1 MKPLLA
7 LLAIT
12 FFALTFANAQGA
24 RQVHGT
30 LIDSTKKAIP
40 SASIT
45 LTSDQHDST
54 TTVSDTTGK
63 FVFPAVKGS
72 KVVVVVSA
80 SGYQTI
86 TKNYA
91 LASDT
96 AAADLGAIVLTV
108 VSNIPKQAQSG
119 RQVHGTLVDSAQRG
133 IPAANLTL
141 TSEQRDSTTT
151 VSDPNGKFIFS
162 SVKGSKVAIT
172 ISATGY
178 PTTRKHFALSGDTA
192 AADLGAIVLQLKPV
206 AIAPVQQQQA
216 QGGRQVRGTV
226 IDTTKQGV
234 AAVNITITSEQHD
247 STTTVSDLKGNFV
260 FPAVKG
266 NKVVVTASSIGF
278 QTVRRHYALASDSA
292 ADLGQI
298 VLKAETN
305 MLKGVTIVGTVPVR
319 ITEDT
324 VEYKASAYKV
334 RENAPVEDLIKK
346 LPGVDVD
353 ANGNI
358 STQGKQVTKVRIN
371 GKDFMGGDVQSATKN
386 LPADVVENIQMID
399 DYGDQANLT
408 GVKTG
413 EPDKIM
419 NITIRQDK
427 NYGYFGQATA
437 GDGEDVLPQSQGI
450 PDQNRYLG
458 TVNVFDF
465 NGDRQI
471 ALLGS
476 INNTNVNTFSFGG
489 NTGGGGGGFG
499 GGGFGGG
506 GRGNA
511 ARATQNS
518 GGLTTTQNGITD
530 AHYIGTN
537 FRDQWGKNL
546 SVYGSYS
553 FGDNTTT
560 TNSNTLQQ
568 NSNPT
573 NPTTQQQ
580 NSVESDQNINHRFT
594 WNMEYKPDTINYLKV
609 TPTFS
614 WAGTNTNES
623 GMNNLSNTNTGAVL
637 SNYNEVTNG
646 TSHAPTYGFIAL
658 YNHRFPRRHNLS
670 VNFNFSSSTSNAYQ
684 NPVYD
689 FLAGPHTAPADQT
702 INTYSHTDSYATTLS
717 YLFPIGK
724 FSYLEFNYNLNYSVT
739 NNNTQTD
746 SLYDPANNLF
756 RSDSALSNIYN
767 YTFITNKAG
776 LNYRFIQKKYNYT
789 LGLGVQKADL
799 NGNSPALVNSDT
811 HVSTFDLIPTARFV
825 YNFSRSQNFSL
836 NYNASSSAPSF
847 TQLQPVT
854 NFSNAFYPVAGNPKL
869 NPQYTNNFSIR
880 YNNFSFQSGDIF
892 FVSVQYTSTADYV
905 ATNSITFPRHYAPD
919 TRFDNT
925 ILTEYENT
933 SGYNSTSAQLTYAK
947 PIDNRKFTFYF
958 RGTVTYA
965 NNVGFLSSID
975 STTYA
980 ETTQKNISRNLQ
992 FAPQFQF
999 RVDITDK
1006 IDAQFLTNYAI
1017 NNTHNSVVDS
1027 LNNPNHFETWNV
1039 GVNGKN
1045 YFGDWTFSY
1054 DYTHATNYG
1063 YAASLKVTNP
1073 NILNV
1078 YVERRFLKDHQATI
1092 RLSAFDLFNQNTG
1105 FTSSANASSITESHV
1120 NRLARYYLATFTLR
1134 LEKFAGKKPTQMP
1147 GMRGFRNGG
1156 GPGGGGRD
1164 GGGPG
1169 GPGGTP

>member
-1 MKPLLA
+1 MKPLFA

-12 FFALTFANAQGA
+12 FLALTYATAQSG

-30 LIDSTKKAIP
+30 LIDSAKRGIP
-40 SASIT
+40 AASIT

-54 TTVSDTTGK
+54 TTVSDLNGK
-63 FVFPAVKGS
+63 FV
-72 KVVVVVSA
+72 
-80 SGYQTI
+80 
-86 TKNYA
+86 
-91 LASDT
+91 
-96 AAADLGAIVLTV
+96 
-108 VSNIPKQAQSG
+108 
-119 RQVHGTLVDSAQRG
+119 
-133 IPAANLTL
+133 
-141 TSEQRDSTTT
+141 
-151 VSDPNGKFIFS
+151 FS

-172 ISATGY
+172 FSATGY
-178 PTTRKHFALSGDTA
+178 PTTRKHFELTNDTA
-192 AADLGAIVLQLKPV
+192 AADLGEIILQLKPIAV
-206 AIAPVQQQQA
+206 APQQHAQA
-216 QGGRQVRGTV
+216 QGGRQVHGTV
-226 IDTTKQGV
+226 IDTTKQGI
-234 AAVNITITSEQHD
+234 AAVNVTLTSEQHD

-266 NKVVVTASSIGF
+266 NKVVITVSSIGF

-292 ADLGQI
+292 AELGTI
-298 VLKAETN
+298 VLKAEMN
-305 MLKGVTIVGTVPVR
+305 MLKGVTIVGVIPIR

-353 ANGNI
+353 VNGNI
-358 STQGKQVTKVRIN
+358 TTQGKQVTKVRIN

-427 NYGYFGQATA
+427 NYGYFGQATV
-437 GDGEDVLPQSQGI
+437 GDGEDALPQSQGI
-450 PDQNRYLG
+450 PEENRYLG
-458 TVNVFDF
+458 TLNVFNF
-465 NGDRQI
+465 RGDQQI

-476 INNTNVNTFSFGG
+476 INNTNVNTFTF
-489 NTGGGGGGFG
+489 NTTGGGGGGGFG

-511 ARATQNS
+511 ARAVQNNGS
-518 GGLTTTQNGITD
+518 LITTQNGITD
-530 AHYIGTN
+530 AHYIGAN
-537 FRDQWGKNL
+537 FRDQWGKSL

-568 NSNPT
+568 NTNAT

-580 NSVESDQNINHRFT
+580 NSIETDQNINHRFT

-623 GMNNLSNTNTGAVL
+623 EMNNFSNTNTGAPISL
-637 SNYNEVTNG
+637 YNEVTSG
-646 TSHAPTYGFIAL
+646 TSHAPTYGFIGL
-658 YNHRFPRRHNLS
+658 YNHRFPHRHNFS
-670 VNFNFSSSTSNAYQ
+670 VNFSFSSATSNSYQ

-689 FLAGPHTAPADQT
+689 YLAGPHSAPTNQM
-702 INTYSHTDSYATTLS
+702 INTYSRTNSYGTTLS

-724 FSYLEFNYNLNYSVT
+724 LSYLELNYNLNYSVT
-739 NNNTQTD
+739 NNNTQDKALDT
-746 SLYDPANNLF
+746 LNNVF
-756 RSDSALSNIYN
+756 EPDSALSNLYN
-767 YTFITNKAG
+767 YTFTTNRVG
-776 LNYRFIQKKYNYT
+776 MNYRFIQKKYNYT
-789 LGLGVQKADL
+789 LGVGVQEADL
-799 NGNSPALVNSDT
+799 NGNSPALVNSGT
-811 HVSTFDLIPTARFV
+811 HVSAFDLIPTARFV
-825 YNFSRSQNFSL
+825 YNFSRSRNFSV

-854 NFSNAFYPVAGNPKL
+854 NFSNALYPVQGNPL
-869 NPQYTNNFSIR
+869 LGPQYTNNFSIR
-880 YNNFSFQSGDIF
+880 YNNFSFQTGDIF
-892 FVSVQYTSTADYV
+892 FVSIQYQAIANYV
-905 ATNSITFPRHYAPD
+905 ATNSITYPRHFAPD
-919 TRFDNT
+919 TAFDNT
-925 ILTEYENT
+925 ILTKYVNT
-933 SGYNSTSAQLTYAK
+933 NGYNTTSAQLTYAK

-958 RGTVTYA
+958 RGTATYA

-975 STTYA
+975 PTTDA
-980 ETTQKNISRNLQ
+980 ETTQKNISKNLQ
-992 FAPQFQF
+992 FTPQFQF
-999 RVDITDK
+999 RVDIPDK

-1017 NNTHNSVVDS
+1017 NNTTNSVQDS
-1027 LNNPNHFETWNV
+1027 LNNPSRFETWNI

-1073 NILNV
+1073 NILNL

-1092 RLSAFDLFNQNTG
+1092 RVSAFDLFNQNTG
-1105 FTSSANASSITESHV
+1105 FTSSANASSITESRV

-1134 LEKFAGKKPTQMP
+1134 LEKFAGKKPDQLP

-1164 GGGPG
+1164 GGGPA
-1169 GPGGTP
+1169 GTPE